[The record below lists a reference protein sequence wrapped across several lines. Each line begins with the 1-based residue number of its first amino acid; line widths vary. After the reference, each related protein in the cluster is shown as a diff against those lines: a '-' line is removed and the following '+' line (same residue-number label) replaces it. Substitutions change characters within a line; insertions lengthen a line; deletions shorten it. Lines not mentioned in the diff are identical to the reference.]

1 MAKGTRQPV
10 RRTTS
15 RKQTGNVGRVL
26 LSLLAGV
33 GVTLCCVAAYFYFGH
48 PPIAVTDKSALWE
61 PLVQAI
67 PLQSRARAE
76 AKPAPFPASEE
87 VFEAAAHTYRA
98 QCSQCHGTP
107 GTESALGRDMLP
119 RAQQFFAPRER
130 RAIAVQA
137 PGEIFWKTA
146 FGIRRSGMPA
156 YNHALSNTQLWQLSL
171 LLHSVGDELPMPVQ
185 TILTTGV
192 PPRQPT
198 VVQP

>member
-1 MAKGTRQPV
+1 MAKGSRQPV
-10 RRTTS
+10 RRATT
-15 RKQTGNVGRVL
+15 RKQTGSFGKVL
-26 LSLLAGV
+26 LGLLG
-33 GVTLCCVAAYFYFGH
+33 GDGLTLCGLATYFYFGH
-48 PPIAVTDKSALWE
+48 PPIAVTDKAALWE

-67 PLQSRARAE
+67 PLKSRAQAE

-107 GTESALGRDMLP
+107 GSESVLGRAMLP

-130 RAIAVQA
+130 RAVAAQA
-137 PGEIFWKTA
+137 AGEIFWKTA

-156 YNHALSNTQLWQLSL
+156 YNHALTNTQLWQLSL
-171 LLHSVGDELPMPVQ
+171 LLHSAGDDLPAPA
-185 TILTTGV
+185 TAILKAGI

-198 VVQP
+198 EVEP